1 MNTKRADDAA
11 GRIRTK
17 RIYDPAQGSDG
28 SRVLVDRIWPR
39 GMSRDRAGLDRWDK
53 EIAPSDAL
61 RKWFHANPDRWEEFK
76 ERYRA
81 ELKDKDAELDALA
94 SAARSGTLTL
104 LFASADEAHN
114 NAVVL
119 REVLLRREGA

>member
-1 MNTKRADDAA
+1 
-11 GRIRTK
+11 
-17 RIYDPAQGSDG
+17 
-28 SRVLVDRIWPR
+28 
-39 GMSRDRAGLDRWDK
+39 MSRDRAGLDRWDK

-94 SAARSGTLTL
+94 AAARSGTLTL